1 MKVGNEGIVA
11 VTDILQTNKKIE
23 RLELVS
29 VGSHEAWITNEIW
42 MTFALNNYL
51 TNVSLSSNPIED
63 KGCTALC
70 THWLSTVS
78 HPISYFLFFFFFFV
92 IYLLKIKECKEG
104 AIIYRL

>member
-1 MKVGNEGIVA
+1 MRCSNSLIFFNSCESWNEGIVA

-23 RLELVS
+23 RVELVS

-63 KGCTALC
+63 KGCTSLC

-78 HPISYFLFFFFFFV
+78 HPISYF
-92 IYLLKIKECKEG
+92 
-104 AIIYRL
+104 